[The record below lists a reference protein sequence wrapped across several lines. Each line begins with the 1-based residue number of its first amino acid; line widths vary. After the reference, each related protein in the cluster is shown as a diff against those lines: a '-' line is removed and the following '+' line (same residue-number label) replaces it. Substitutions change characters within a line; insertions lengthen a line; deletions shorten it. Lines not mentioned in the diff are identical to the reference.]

1 MRNVLITG
9 GSRGIGAAMVR
20 RFAATGDRV
29 FFSYLHSE
37 AEALRLQEETGAKAI
52 PLDVSDSA
60 QVQSAVAAIEQAS
73 SGVDVLV
80 CSAGVSL
87 NKMLMDTQ
95 DEEYARV
102 MDTNLFGTF
111 ALIRAVLPGMFWRR
125 SGVILTLSSIWGQ
138 EGASCEAVYS
148 ASKAAIIGLSQ
159 SVAKEAAG
167 AGVRVNCIAPG
178 MIDTAMNNHLSP
190 EEKMDLAQEIPLG
203 RMGAPEEVAETA
215 FFLASDAA
223 AYITGQVISVNG
235 GWRI

>member
-20 RFAATGDRV
+20 RFTTAGDRV
-29 FFSYLHSE
+29 FFSYLYSE
-37 AEALRLQEETGAKAI
+37 AEAFRLQEETGAEAI

-73 SGVDVLV
+73 GGVDVLI

-102 MDTNLFGTF
+102 MGTNLFGTF
-111 ALIRAVLPGMFWRR
+111 ALIRAILPGMFWRR

-138 EGASCEAVYS
+138 TGASCEAVYS
-148 ASKAAIIGLSQ
+148 ASKAAIIGLTQ

-190 EEKMDLAQEIPLG
+190 EEKMDLVQEIPLG
-203 RMGAPEEVAETA
+203 RMGTPEEVAETA